1 MAFKYKPNS
10 AYKVRF
16 FVGIA
21 SLILF
26 VGWQHGIFLA
36 LLVGVIGIVIHFLQV
51 IFVNSTYGK
60 NSYLKR
66 WYFEDLKAQEEFID
80 KSKKE
85 IYKN

>member
-1 MAFKYKPNS
+1 MAYRYKPNS
-10 AYKVRF
+10 AYLLRF
-16 FVGIA
+16 IVGIA

-26 VGWQHGIFLA
+26 VGWQYGIFFSLI
-36 LLVGVIGIVIHFLQV
+36 VGVIGIVIHFLQV

-66 WYFEDLKAQEEFID
+66 WYFKDLKAQEEFIK

-85 IYKN
+85 IHLN